1 MAACT
6 DLQWIVAAQQEGGW
20 GGVGILLATL
30 ARAVNSSPLV
40 LGSLGGGGGGARARL
55 AAVVNFT

>member
-6 DLQWIVAAQQEGGW
+6 DLQWIVAAQQEGG
-20 GGVGILLATL
+20 GGGGILLATL

-40 LGSLGGGGGGARARL
+40 LGSLGGGARARL